1 MPLVKDEMDG
11 PKDAACVRF
20 GQATVFLEEDSRGDE
35 NEAQREAPRPPPA
48 NEHDAKLVATLF
60 AAPGEVHAF
69 TRRRQATLSAH
80 GDRSRAAAG
89 SNFTYLTRATK
100 T

>member
-60 AAPGEVHAF
+60 AAPGELHAF
-69 TRRRQATLSAH
+69 TRKYPPEIM
-80 GDRSRAAAG
+80 GVMEEG
-89 SNFTYLTRATK
+89 VP
-100 T
+100 